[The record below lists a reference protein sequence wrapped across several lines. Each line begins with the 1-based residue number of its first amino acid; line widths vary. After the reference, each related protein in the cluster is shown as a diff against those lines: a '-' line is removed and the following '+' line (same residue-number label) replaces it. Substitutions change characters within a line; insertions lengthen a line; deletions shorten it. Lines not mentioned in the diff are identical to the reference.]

1 MAVREKV
8 TESGNSQK
16 ISKNKQADIFQVPRQ
31 AKGIPGRVAIGE
43 GWWPGWSCLR
53 NSLGSGMR
61 YRDRLGQR
69 GDGRSRLQ
77 EWDV

>member
-1 MAVREKV
+1 MERVA
-8 TESGNSQK
+8 ESGSAQK
-16 ISKNKQADIFQVPRQ
+16 ISKNKQVDIFQVLWQ

-61 YRDRLGQR
+61 LSDRLGQW

-77 EWDV
+77 MERDL